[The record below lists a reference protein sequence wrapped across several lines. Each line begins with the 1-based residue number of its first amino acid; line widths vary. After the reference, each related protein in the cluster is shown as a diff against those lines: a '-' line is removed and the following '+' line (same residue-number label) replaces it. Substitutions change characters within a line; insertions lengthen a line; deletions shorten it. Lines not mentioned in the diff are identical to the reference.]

1 MILKK
6 FNNGLMA
13 MVLSSVAV
21 FSLPLSNV
29 SETTANA
36 AEQSSYVVIDN
47 EVVVPYGIDY
57 YNEQTGEYFRWEVN
71 HSKVNSLSATTAHN
85 FSYKVQYSVTSS
97 PFNISS
103 STLKVVSHAHIEDYW
118 GNYSTANNT
127 GHEYTV
133 EVYNS
138 GLIAKRKT
146 FNFSIGKKESGSAS
160 GFNADKTCRVCITN
174 TDAVSDINYLAGYGT
189 VYNIK

>member
-6 FNNGLMA
+6 LNYGFMTMA
-13 MVLSSVAV
+13 LSSVAV
-21 FSLPLSNV
+21 FSLVLSDV
-29 SETTANA
+29 STTTANA
-36 AEQSSYVVIDN
+36 AEQPSYVVIDN

-57 YNEQTGEYFRWEVN
+57 YNEQTGEYFRWDVN
-71 HSKVNSLSATTAHN
+71 HTKVNFLSTSKAHN

-103 STLKVVSHAHIEDYW
+103 GTLKVVSHAHIEDYL
-118 GNYSTANNT
+118 GNWSTANNT
-127 GHEYTV
+127 GHKYTV

-146 FNFSIGKKESGSAS
+146 FNFSIGNKESGSAS
-160 GFNADKTCRVCITN
+160 GFNTDKTCRVCITN
-174 TDAVSDINYLAGYGT
+174 TDAVSDINYLAGEGT
-189 VYNIK
+189 VYNVK